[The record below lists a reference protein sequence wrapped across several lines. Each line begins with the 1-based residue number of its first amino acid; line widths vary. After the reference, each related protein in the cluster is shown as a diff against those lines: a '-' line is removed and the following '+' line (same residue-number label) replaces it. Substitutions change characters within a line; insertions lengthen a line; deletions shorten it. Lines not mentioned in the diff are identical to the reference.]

1 MPLRPAL
8 HSALAVAAALLA
20 GLSELAALQR
30 SRLRDWLQ
38 HAAE

>member
-8 HSALAVAAALLA
+8 HSAAAVLVALIA
-20 GLSELAALQR
+20 GVGELAALQR

-38 HAAE
+38 HAR